1 MSKRLTRKE
10 LDKIRESYHMD
21 LPKIG
26 CQRVDR
32 KAGVVYTCHILVEKL
47 VNEIEALWRARKKAR

>member
-10 LDKIRESYHMD
+10 LDRIRESYHMD

-26 CQRVDR
+26 CYRIDR
-32 KAGVVYTCHILVEKL
+32 KTGIIYACHILVEKL
-47 VNEIEALWRARKKAR
+47 VSEIEALWRERKKA